1 MRERWRTKASGP
13 TGDGWANEEHDNGD
27 RALHSAWA
35 QCGVS
40 GTGLGSFPRGFRWLR
55 PGVSAENRS
64 ETANVGSRRNALA
77 GRYDDCVLPG
87 LYRRSPLFGGIIT
100 SERASDRSRGR
111 TDGRMDRLEQDAA
124 AGDQRVKGWRPTGL
138 ERDESKRIKSGYRL
152 GERSVIISLD
162 AANAAS
168 SPWGAT

>member
-1 MRERWRTKASGP
+1 MDGRTRS
-13 TGDGWANEEHDNGD
+13 TTT
-27 RALHSAWA
+27 
-35 QCGVS
+35 
-40 GTGLGSFPRGFRWLR
+40 GTGRCTVRGHSVASAVRVLGPSPVGGFRWLR

-100 SERASDRSRGR
+100 SERANDRSRVR
-111 TDGRMDRLEQDAA
+111 TDGRMDDAA

-138 ERDESKRIKSGYRL
+138 ERDKSKRTKSGYRL

-168 SPWGAT
+168 PWGVYMRSSQIS